1 MFPLYNR
8 FVIKIHVKG
17 GEKVMKLLILLLAL
31 AFLASG
37 CATTDRLAKHD
48 LIELKKS
55 LGSGQTL
62 FYTKI
67 TANVEV
73 FEIRKNKKVMKKKLK
88 KPEKNEQIYKMIS
101 AMVSK

>member
-1 MFPLYNR
+1 MR
-8 FVIKIHVKG
+8 I
-17 GEKVMKLLILLLAL
+17 LILLLAMV
-31 AFLASG
+31 FLASG

-67 TANVEV
+67 IANVEV
-73 FEIRKNKKVMKKKLK
+73 FEIRKNKEVMKKKLK
-88 KPEKNEQIYKMIS
+88 KPEKNLPIYKMIS
-101 AMVSK
+101 AMVSEHE